1 MTREQC
7 AGFAVLQPSV
17 FYEISYPYWK
27 PLFEDSL
34 SNVTLKMVEE
44 SYGVHVWNR
53 MSSQEKTTVGSKT
66 AYGLLAQ
73 KHCPRVYWNCGPE
86 F

>member
-17 FYEISYPYWK
+17 FYEISYTDWRQ
-27 PLFEDSL
+27 LFVESL
-34 SNVTLKMVEE
+34 SSVTLKMVEG
-44 SYGVHVWNR
+44 SYGVHMWNK
-53 MSSQEKTTVGSKT
+53 MSSQEKITVGSKT

-73 KHCPRVYWNCGPE
+73 EHCPRVYWTCGPE